1 MKVECMIQVNVN
13 LNHLSLPQ
21 QLSKGSQ
28 PLSSTHTTASL
39 FKHLTPSHIK
49 FFHCSGTQRRR
60 AENKN
65 CIILSLTII
74 YYQQNKNKKEKKE
87 KRYTLMT
94 VDNLSTDNLLVW
106 EEDWAIAT
114 MNRQGQRSGE
124 GQQDDPEQGQGG
136 SSAGQW
142 TGVAPML
149 VFQAARAAGCLGCEQ
164 EGVGWSRQH
173 SGCDQLKSE
182 Q

>member
-1 MKVECMIQVNVN
+1 MIQVNVN

-49 FFHCSGTQRRR
+49 FFHCNGTQRRG

-94 VDNLSTDNLLVW
+94 VDNLFTDNLLVW
-106 EEDWAIAT
+106 EED
-114 MNRQGQRSGE
+114 
-124 GQQDDPEQGQGG
+124 
-136 SSAGQW
+136 
-142 TGVAPML
+142 
-149 VFQAARAAGCLGCEQ
+149 
-164 EGVGWSRQH
+164 
-173 SGCDQLKSE
+173 
-182 Q
+182 